1 VILFYYGGTSEV
13 AWLYMLSYLVGGLMV
28 ASFFY
33 ALWNYGFRGEV
44 YVIGTQP
51 MPGSPRDDLPEY
63 VLRDSP
69 SAHAVFE
76 GDRLDL
82 KIRLVNHK
90 GTRGPAQL
98 IGVIGLWPVATAAA
112 VVPKKEGWSE
122 RTTVG
127 PLRRGPLM
135 AHDFKL
141 SSTDLLGLFARRTR
155 SQEKELTLVLPRFTS
170 LGRVPQVR
178 ELEASLSAPR
188 TGSGTELFGVREYR
202 RGDPLRRI
210 HWRSSARHAELIVRE
225 FEPPGVQSLLIICD
239 PKPPSTEAADQ
250 IARLA
255 ASEAWDCIR
264 SGGRVALW
272 APGAEP
278 TRRDEERN
286 LWAMLE
292 WLARYPTTGQTETAP
307 QPMRDAVAVIA
318 TAEPRVVEAIDT
330 VKARGGSVRAWV
342 VGDAVPEI
350 DAEVQRAGLGWPL

>member
-1 VILFYYGGTSEV
+1 MILFYYGGTSEV
-13 AWLYMLSYLVGGLMV
+13 AWLYMLSYLVAGLII

-33 ALWNYGFRGEV
+33 ALWNHGFRGEV
-44 YVIGTQP
+44 YVSGTEP
-51 MPGSPRDDLPEY
+51 MAGSPRDELPDY
-63 VLRDSP
+63 LLRASP
-69 SAHAVFE
+69 KAHAVFE
-76 GDRLDL
+76 GDRLEL
-82 KIRLVNHK
+82 KIRLVNQK

-98 IGVIGLWPVATAAA
+98 TGVIGVWPVSTAAA

-122 RTTVG
+122 KVTIG
-127 PLRRGPLM
+127 PLRRGPLL

-141 SSTDLLGLFARRTR
+141 SSTDLLGLFARRNR
-155 SQEKELTLVLPRFTS
+155 SQEKELTLVLPRFAS

-225 FEPPGVQSLLIICD
+225 FEPPGVQSLLIVCD
-239 PKPPSTEAADQ
+239 PKPPTAEAGDQ

-286 LWAMLE
+286 LWSMLE
-292 WLARYPTTGQTETAP
+292 WLARYPSTGQTETSPPA
-307 QPMRDAVAVIA
+307 MRDGVAVVA
-318 TAEPRVVEAIDT
+318 TAEPGVVDVLDT
-330 VKARGGSVRAWV
+330 MKMRGGSVRAWV
-342 VGDAVPEI
+342 VGDAVPNI
-350 DAEVQRAGLGWPL
+350 DAEVLHAGLGWPL